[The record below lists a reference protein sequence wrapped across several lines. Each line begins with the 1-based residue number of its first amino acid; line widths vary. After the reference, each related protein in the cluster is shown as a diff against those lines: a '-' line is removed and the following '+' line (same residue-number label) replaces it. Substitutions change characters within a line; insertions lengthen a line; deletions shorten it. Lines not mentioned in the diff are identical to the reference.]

1 MAYVI
6 VQGMNSP
13 LLKVNDLRTYFYTDL
28 GVAKAVDGVSFS
40 LDEGDTLG
48 IVGESGSGKTV
59 TVLSILRLISQPPGK
74 IESGEILFEDEN
86 LLDLSKRAMRK
97 IRGNKIS
104 MVFQEP
110 MTSLNPVFKI
120 GEQIAEAI
128 RLHQG
133 LSKKEA
139 FEKTIDML
147 QLVGI
152 PSPNKRVYDYPH
164 QMSGGMRQ
172 RVMIA
177 MAISCRPKLMIADE
191 PTTALD
197 VTIQAQIL
205 DIMQKLKEETGA
217 SILLITHNMGIVAET
232 VQNVAI
238 MYAGKI
244 VEYAS
249 VSDLFE
255 NPYHPY
261 TESLLRSVPRLD
273 LPQRKRLPVIP
284 GIVPSLLN
292 LPEGCKFN
300 DRCEKSFSRCLA
312 EEPPLFE
319 ACPGHTCRCWLCE
332 R

>member
-1 MAYVI
+1 
-6 VQGMNSP
+6 MNFP
-13 LLKVNDLRTYFYTDL
+13 LLKVHDLRTYFYTDL

-59 TVLSILRLISQPPGK
+59 TVLSILRLIQQPPGK
-74 IESGEILFEDEN
+74 IETGEILFEDEN
-86 LLDLSKRAMRK
+86 LLNLSKKAMRK

-152 PSPNKRVYDYPH
+152 SSPKNRVYNYPH

-205 DIMQKLKEETGA
+205 DIMQKLKEKTGA

-232 VQNVAI
+232 VQNVVI

-249 VSDLFE
+249 VGDLFE
-255 NPYHPY
+255 NPHHPY

-300 DRCEKSFSRCLA
+300 DRCDKSFSRCLT

-319 ACPGHTCRCWLCE
+319 VGSGHTCRCWLCE

>member
-1 MAYVI
+1 
-6 VQGMNSP
+6 MNSP

-74 IESGEILFEDEN
+74 IEAGEILFEGEN
-86 LLDLSKRAMRK
+86 LFDLSKRAMRK

-133 LSKKEA
+133 LSKKES

-152 PSPNKRVYDYPH
+152 PSPKTRIYDYPH

-249 VSDLFE
+249 VGDLFE

-273 LPQRKRLPVIP
+273 LPQRRRLPVIP

-300 DRCEKSFSRCLA
+300 ERCEKSFSRCLT

-319 ACPGHTCRCWLCE
+319 AGPGHTCRCWLCE

>member
-1 MAYVI
+1 MDTQLI
-6 VQGMNSP
+6 R
-13 LLKVNDLRTYFYTDL
+13 VNNLRTYFYIEM
-28 GVAKAVDGVSFS
+28 GMAKAVDGVSFS
-40 LDEGDTLG
+40 INHGETLG
-48 IVGESGSGKTV
+48 IVGESGCGKSV
-59 TVLSILRLISQPPGK
+59 TALSIMRIVPNPPGR
-74 IESGEILFEDEN
+74 IESGEIFFEGEN
-86 LLDLSKRAMRK
+86 ILNLSKAEMRK

-104 MVFQEP
+104 MIFQEP

-120 GEQIAEAI
+120 GEQISEAI

-139 FEKTIDML
+139 FNKSIEML

-152 PSPNKRVYDYPH
+152 PSPHRRVYDYPH

-205 DIMQKLKEETGA
+205 DIMQKLKEETKM
-217 SILLITHNMGIVAET
+217 SIILITHNMGVIAET
-232 VQNVAI
+232 VQNVVV

-244 VEYAS
+244 VEQAT
-249 VSDLFE
+249 VGDLFE

-261 TESLLRSVPRLD
+261 TEGLLKSIPRLD
-273 LPQRKRLPVIP
+273 QIQRKGRLRVIP

-300 DRCEKSFSRCLA
+300 DRCEKSFPKCFK
-312 EEPPLFE
+312 EDPPLFHLTLR
-319 ACPGHTCRCWLCE
+319 HTCRCWLYE
-332 R
+332 

>member
-1 MAYVI
+1 
-6 VQGMNSP
+6 MNFP
-13 LLKVNDLRTYFYTDL
+13 LLKVHDLRTYFYTDL

-74 IESGEILFEDEN
+74 IETGEIFFEDVN
-86 LLDLSKRAMRK
+86 LLSLSKKAMKK

-152 PSPNKRVYDYPH
+152 PSPKNRVYDYPH

-249 VSDLFE
+249 VGDLFE

-300 DRCEKSFSRCLA
+300 DRCDKSFSRCLT

-319 ACPGHTCRCWLCE
+319 AGSSHTCRCWLCE